1 MITRNVIVLLVAMCV
16 LTTVGPVV
24 TVRAETVLERKLD
37 SLFMIASAGEVKFQD
52 MVEPA
57 KDSIAALGEDAV
69 PFLIEQFDTKSARE
83 KWTVIFILR
92 KIGAPAVPYMVQA
105 LLHVDELI
113 VQRICYSLGDIG
125 DTAALEPLLGIVN
138 HPRWQ
143 VREQAIGA
151 LGKIGDSRA
160 IKAAVEGLDD
170 QIGQVRKSAAVA
182 TGKLNIEEAI
192 PLLIH
197 RLGDD
202 FYGARMSAVH
212 SLLKM
217 DSALTTSAVADSLDS
232 PDHLIGDLGCY
243 LLGQIASDEAIQL
256 LLYQTRSQSAKRRAH
271 AGVAL
276 VTADPL
282 DNCGFHRFLTIDEPD
297 RFVLLKINSA
307 LSSTGDVR

>member
-1 MITRNVIVLLVAMCV
+1 MISRNVIVLLVILCV
-16 LTTVGPVV
+16 LATAGPVV
-24 TVRAETVLERKLD
+24 SVRAETVLERKLD

-57 KDSIAALGEDAV
+57 KDSIAAIGAEAV
-69 PFLIEQFDTKSARE
+69 PFLIERFDTKSARE
-83 KWTVIFILR
+83 KWTVTFILR
-92 KIGAPAVPYMVQA
+92 KIGAPAVPHMVLA
-105 LLHVDELI
+105 LHRVEELI
-113 VQRICYSLGDIG
+113 IQRICYSLGDIG
-125 DTAALEPLLGIVN
+125 DTAAVEPLLGIVD

-151 LGKIGDSRA
+151 LGKIGDNRA
-160 IKAAVEGLDD
+160 AKAVVEGLDD

-182 TGKLNIEEAI
+182 VGKLGIEDAI

-197 RLGDD
+197 RMGDD

-217 DSALTTSAVADSLDS
+217 DSVLTTDIIADSLDS

-256 LLYQTRSQSAKRRAH
+256 LLYQTRSQSANRRAH

-276 VTADPL
+276 VNADPL
-282 DNCGFHRFLTIDEPD
+282 DNCGYHRFLTINEPD